1 MSKQVKKGD
10 FPDLD
15 RLFARIA
22 QAEDIA
28 EAIDANLPNEAFSIG
43 IVKIIE
49 ELLAEDYDTASLTEY
64 LYNSNAAPREQD
76 PRLALRLYRDTI
88 ISVIERGF

>member
-1 MSKQVKKGD
+1 MGKQVKVGD

-15 RLFARIA
+15 WLFVRIE
-22 QAEDIA
+22 QAADIA
-28 EAIDANLPNEAFSIG
+28 EAIHAQLPNEAFSLG

-49 ELLAEDYDTASLTEY
+49 KLLEEDYDTASLTEY
-64 LYNSNAAPREQD
+64 LADSNAAPREQD